1 MKKIFSFLATILL
14 TLMFF
19 AVACTKKGSSPD
31 PTGPETPVVPVVP
44 ETPKNPDGSVKLL
57 SPKSISTDNLK
68 IDFEYAAGQNYITE
82 IRQSDGTREMIT
94 YKENKQLKD
103 YKRFL
108 KDNLLYQV
116 FYVTNANG
124 LVTKGI
130 QYAVEAEG
138 KLITPIGNYQIS
150 YNENKQIETVEWY
163 DFKNMLITTK
173 SFVYDDRLLL
183 TGEKITGLA
192 PAKKTYDYDDHTG
205 IFKQVPLIQIFSLEN
220 QAFYLLNGKSNIAN
234 IKTEN
239 RAAADLNFAM
249 EYNNEG
255 YPSTITQTDATRKIK
270 VFKVTYR

>member
-1 MKKIFSFLATILL
+1 MKKIFSFLAVILL
-14 TLMFF
+14 TFIFF

-31 PTGPETPVVPVVP
+31 PMGPEKPVVPVVP
-44 ETPKNPDGSVKLL
+44 ETPKNPDGNVKLL
-57 SPKSISTDNLK
+57 SPQSISTDNLK
-68 IDFEYAAGQNYITE
+68 VDFEYAAGQNYIKE

-94 YKENKQLKD
+94 YKDNKQLKD

-116 FYVTNANG
+116 FYVTNAEG

-150 YNENKQIETVEWY
+150 YNEDKQIETVDWY
-163 DFKNMLITTK
+163 DFKNMLVTTK
-173 SFVYDDRLLL
+173 DFIYNDKLLL
-183 TGEKITGLA
+183 TDEKITGLS
-192 PAKKTYDYDDHTG
+192 PAKKAYNYDDHTG
-205 IFKQVPLIQIFSLEN
+205 IFKQVPFAQIFSLEN
-220 QAFYLLNGKSNIAN
+220 QAFYLLNGKSNVTN

-239 RAAADLNFAM
+239 RAATDLSFVM
-249 EYNNEG
+249 QYNNEG
-255 YPSTITQTDATRKIK
+255 YPSTITQTDATRKTK